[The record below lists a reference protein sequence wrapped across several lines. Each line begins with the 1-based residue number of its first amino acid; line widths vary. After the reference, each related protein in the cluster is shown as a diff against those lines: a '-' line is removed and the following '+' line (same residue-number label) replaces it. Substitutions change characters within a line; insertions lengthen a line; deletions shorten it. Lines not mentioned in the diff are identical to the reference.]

1 MLRRHN
7 GEDLPKVSEED
18 FIKYL
23 QVAQKA
29 LNIQSKLN
37 EWVLGYQDEVFR
49 NLTWA
54 QMNYKLF

>member
-37 EWVLGYQDEVFR
+37 EWVLGVPGRSIQKF
-49 NLTWA
+49 NLR
-54 QMNYKLF
+54 LR